1 MPHPR
6 ASGVQPTRCRSSSF
20 HAAYKAVVAAAL
32 ARSIEEDLFG
42 AVLPNFA
49 RALYLGGAEIAE

>member
-1 MPHPR
+1 MMAAPIKPAVIKAFV
-6 ASGVQPTRCRSSSF
+6 AS
-20 HAAYKAVVAAAL
+20 AAVVVAAAL